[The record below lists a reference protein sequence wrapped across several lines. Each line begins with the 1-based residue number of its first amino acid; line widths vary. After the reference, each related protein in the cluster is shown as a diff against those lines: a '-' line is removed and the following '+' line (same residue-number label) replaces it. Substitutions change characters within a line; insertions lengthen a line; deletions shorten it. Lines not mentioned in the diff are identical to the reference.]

1 MLVISSFEAADQ
13 VHTQSL
19 SISGLLYTIPYVPGP
34 EYQAAETASV
44 PFLLEVI
51 PTRSFMG
58 SLGILASRT
67 PLAIYRVLPAVQVAY
82 HVSLYSLLC
91 ALPDALIPF

>member
-1 MLVISSFEAADQ
+1 MSPHPITAYQTFTFWTA
-13 VHTQSL
+13 
-19 SISGLLYTIPYVPGP
+19 IRRPYVPGP
-34 EYQAAETASV
+34 EYQATETASV

-67 PLAIYRVLPAVQVAY
+67 PLAIYRVLLTEQVAY
-82 HVSLYSLLC
+82 HVSVQHVVC
-91 ALPDALIPF
+91 PT